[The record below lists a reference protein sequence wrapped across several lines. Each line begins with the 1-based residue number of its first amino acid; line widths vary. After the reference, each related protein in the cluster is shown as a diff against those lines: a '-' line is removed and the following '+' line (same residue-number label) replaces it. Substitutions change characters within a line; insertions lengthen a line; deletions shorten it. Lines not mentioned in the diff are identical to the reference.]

1 MIIDTV
7 IVGAGH
13 AGLAVSRMLADV
25 QRDHVVLDRGRV
37 AERWRSERW
46 DSLHLLTPAW
56 MTRLPGWH
64 YAGTDPDGY
73 LSSGE
78 LVQYLERYAASFGA
92 PVISEHDR
100 RGGGEPVQ
108 DPVAPVSASSPTAAR
123 GMRVTS
129 SSPPVPTAVPA
140 CRRGLAGTSNRV
152 EVLTA
157 SSYRNPA
164 ALPPGGVLVVG
175 ASASGVQIA
184 DELSHAGREVAIAVG
199 RHTRMPRR
207 YRGMDSFWWLEATGR
222 LARTIDEMPDTA
234 AARRENSLQLI
245 GRPELDL
252 RGRDLDLG
260 VLQARGVRLLGR
272 LEDVAGAVASF
283 RDDLADT
290 VSEADRRMHHFLDAV
305 DTYVDR
311 AGLSR
316 EVLPA
321 VRPRSFDIPHPVT
334 RLDLAR
340 ERIGTVISAAGYRPD
355 HPWLRVPVLA
365 PDGSIRQRRGVT
377 PAPGLYVVGQYFQH
391 RRDSGFIDGARHD
404 ARSVVDHLLGGR
416 ASRSS
421 YRDNSGTGCMSSYD
435 VAVVGG
441 RIAGASTALLLA
453 RAGVRVVLVDHGRR
467 GSDTVSTHGL
477 MRGGV
482 LQLSRWGILPDVVA
496 ADTPPIRNV
505 VFHYA
510 DGDDID
516 VTIRP
521 SVGVDA
527 LYAPRRHLLDR
538 LLVDAAAA
546 AGAEVMH
553 QTTATEL
560 IRDGAD
566 RVTGV
571 RARTPGGAEM
581 SFPASLTIGADGV
594 RSTVATEVKAPMIWR
609 GNTASAFLYR
619 YFTGLPAE
627 RLRMG
632 VRRGR
637 GGRADSD
644 QRRHVRLCVRNAGP
658 HALATTQRSRAR
670 LRNPSRLGGT
680 GLRRPGS
687 GGQARQPSFADG
699 AALPGYLRRS
709 WGNGWALV
717 GDAGYFKDPI
727 TTHGMTDALR
737 DAELLANAVLATLS
751 GCDPASGVHRLRR
764 HSGSAIPRHVR
775 RHRGGSRVRLEP
787 RQGASLA
794 S

>member
-13 AGLAVSRMLADV
+13 AGLAVSRMLADA

-78 LVQYLERYAASFGA
+78 LAQHLERYATSFGA
-92 PVISEHDR
+92 PVIPNTTVVE
-100 RGGGEPVQ
+100 
-108 DPVAPVSASSPTAAR
+108 VATSPGPGCAR
-123 GMRVTS
+123 FRVVTDS
-129 SSPPVPTAVPA
+129 GTWHARHVVVATGPHGRPRLPA
-140 CRRGLAGTSNRV
+140 GLARTSNRV

-184 DELSHAGREVAIAVG
+184 DELSHAGRDVAIAVG

-252 RGRDLDLG
+252 RCRDLDLG

-272 LEDVAGAVASF
+272 LEDVAGAAASF
-283 RDDLADT
+283 RDDLVDT
-290 VSEADRRMHHFLDAV
+290 VSEADRRMHRFLDAV

-355 HPWLRVPVLA
+355 HPWVRVPVVA
-365 PDGSIRQRRGVT
+365 PDGSIRQHRGVT

-416 ASRSS
+416 ASR
-421 YRDNSGTGCMSSYD
+421 RP
-435 VAVVGG
+435 
-441 RIAGASTALLLA
+441 TAA
-453 RAGVRVVLVDHGRR
+453 TRA
-467 GSDTVSTHGL
+467 
-477 MRGGV
+477 
-482 LQLSRWGILPDVVA
+482 PA
-496 ADTPPIRNV
+496 A
-505 VFHYA
+505 
-510 DGDDID
+510 
-516 VTIRP
+516 
-521 SVGVDA
+521 
-527 LYAPRRHLLDR
+527 
-538 LLVDAAAA
+538 
-546 AGAEVMH
+546 
-553 QTTATEL
+553 
-560 IRDGAD
+560 
-566 RVTGV
+566 
-571 RARTPGGAEM
+571 
-581 SFPASLTIGADGV
+581 
-594 RSTVATEVKAPMIWR
+594 
-609 GNTASAFLYR
+609 
-619 YFTGLPAE
+619 
-627 RLRMG
+627 
-632 VRRGR
+632 
-637 GGRADSD
+637 
-644 QRRHVRLCVRNAGP
+644 
-658 HALATTQRSRAR
+658 
-670 LRNPSRLGGT
+670 
-680 GLRRPGS
+680 
-687 GGQARQPSFADG
+687 
-699 AALPGYLRRS
+699 
-709 WGNGWALV
+709 
-717 GDAGYFKDPI
+717 
-727 TTHGMTDALR
+727 
-737 DAELLANAVLATLS
+737 
-751 GCDPASGVHRLRR
+751 
-764 HSGSAIPRHVR
+764 
-775 RHRGGSRVRLEP
+775 
-787 RQGASLA
+787 
-794 S
+794 